1 MSIGLSVRLQKA
13 KRKNIETSISRLLF
27 KIEVSNFN
35 SVTLV
40 FKEAYLIDIFE
51 IKYVVKMTISKQPG
65 FVSGDISKFFISN
78 LCNDEIVNP
87 IDNIENSKAEGK

>member
-1 MSIGLSVRLQKA
+1 M
-13 KRKNIETSISRLLF
+13 
-27 KIEVSNFN
+27 IEVSNFN
-35 SVTLV
+35 SVHSFQRGLSN
-40 FKEAYLIDIFE
+40 IE
-51 IKYVVKMTISKQPG
+51 IKYVVKMTISKPPG